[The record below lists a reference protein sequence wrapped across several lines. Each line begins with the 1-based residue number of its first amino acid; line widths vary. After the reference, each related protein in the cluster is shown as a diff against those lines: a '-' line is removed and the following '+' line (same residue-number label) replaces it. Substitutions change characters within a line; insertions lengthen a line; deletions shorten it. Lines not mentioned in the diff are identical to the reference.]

1 MKIVAL
7 GGGTVDESSAV
18 DKFIVGFS
26 GKERP
31 RFLFLPT
38 ASGDGGHYINAVKR
52 SYKRLG
58 CATDALCLVRA
69 EYAADE
75 LEARVSAA
83 DIIYVGGG
91 DPLRMMTVWER
102 AGIIPLLKNAAERG
116 AVMCG
121 VSAGAMCWFASGYS
135 DRDYYDASVSDP
147 AYRLIDGL
155 GFIPAVCCPHYDE
168 AGRGSFDGACA
179 SFALPGIA
187 LENDA
192 ALVLDGSACRLVK
205 NDERKRGWLFSREN
219 GGVEKAELSG
229 SFSLPFLS

>member
-1 MKIVAL
+1 MIIVAL
-7 GGGTVDESSAV
+7 GGGTVDENSAV
-18 DKFIVGFS
+18 DKFIVGLC

-69 EYAADE
+69 EYSAEE
-75 LEARVSAA
+75 LESRVGAA

-102 AGIIPLLKNAAERG
+102 TGMLPLLRRAAERG
-116 AVMCG
+116 AIMCG

-135 DRDYYDASVSDP
+135 DRDYYDPTIDAPS
-147 AYRLIDGL
+147 YRLIHGL

-168 AGRGSFDGACA
+168 AGRDSFDSACA
-179 SFALPGIA
+179 GFGQPGIA
-187 LENDA
+187 LENDV
-192 ALVLDGSACRLVK
+192 ALVCENAEYRLVK
-205 NDERKRGWLFSREN
+205 NDGHKRGWLFSYKN
-219 GGVEKAELSG
+219 GRAVKTELAG
-229 SFSLPFLS
+229 SFKL

>member
-7 GGGTVDESSAV
+7 GGGTVDENSAV
-18 DKFIVGFS
+18 DKFIVGLC

-58 CATDALCLVRA
+58 CVADALCLVRA
-69 EYAADE
+69 EYSAEE
-75 LEARVSAA
+75 LESRVSAA

-102 AGIIPLLKNAAERG
+102 AGMLPLLKKAAERG

-121 VSAGAMCWFASGYS
+121 VSAGAMCWFSSGYS
-135 DRDYYDASVSDP
+135 DRDYYDAAIENP

-155 GFIPAVCCPHYDE
+155 GLIRAVCCPHYDE
-168 AGRGSFDGACA
+168 AGRDSFDSACA
-179 SFALPGIA
+179 GFTLHGIA
-187 LENDA
+187 LENDV
-192 ALVLDGSACRLVK
+192 ALVSDGAECRLVK
-205 NDERKRGWLFSREN
+205 NDERKKAWRFSLEN
-219 GGVEKAELSG
+219 GAVVKREINDAFTL
-229 SFSLPFLS
+229 

>member
-1 MKIVAL
+1 MKTVAL

-18 DKFIVGFS
+18 DKYIVEFC

-69 EYAADE
+69 EYSADE
-75 LEARVSAA
+75 LEARVGAA

-91 DPLRMMTVWER
+91 DPQRMMNVWER
-102 AGIIPLLKNAAERG
+102 TGMLPLLRKAAERG

-121 VSAGAMCWFASGYS
+121 VSAGAMCWFAQGYT
-135 DRDYYDASVSDP
+135 DRDFYDP
-147 AYRLIDGL
+147 AIANPSYRLISGL

-168 AGRGSFDGACA
+168 PGRDSFDSACA
-179 SFALPGIA
+179 TYDLPGVA
-187 LENDA
+187 LENDV
-192 ALVLDGSACRLVK
+192 ALVFDGEKYSFVK
-205 NDERKRGWLFSREN
+205 NNPAKKAWLFVREN
-219 GGVEKAELSG
+219 GSVTKLGPDVAFKL
-229 SFSLPFLS
+229 

>member
-7 GGGTVDESSAV
+7 GGGTVDENSAV
-18 DKFIVGFS
+18 DRFIVALC

-69 EYAADE
+69 EYAQDE
-75 LEARVSAA
+75 LKSRVSAA

-91 DPLRMMTVWER
+91 DPLRMMKVWER
-102 AGIIPLLKNAAERG
+102 VGLLPLLREAAERG

-121 VSAGAMCWFASGYS
+121 VSAGAMCWFSAGYS
-135 DRDYYDASVSDP
+135 DRDYYDPAIENP

-155 GFIPAVCCPHYDE
+155 GLIPAVCCPHYDE
-168 AGRGSFDGACA
+168 PGRDSFDSACA
-179 SFALPGIA
+179 AYALPGVA
-187 LENDA
+187 LENDT
-192 ALVLDGSACRLVK
+192 ALVFDSAEYSVAK
-205 NDERKRGWLFSREN
+205 NDERKKAWLFSRER
-219 GGVEKAELSG
+219 GAVSKIELTGVFRL
-229 SFSLPFLS
+229 

>member
-7 GGGTVDESSAV
+7 GGGTVDENSAV
-18 DKFIVGFS
+18 DKFIAGFC

-58 CATDALCLVRA
+58 CAADALCLVRA
-69 EYAADE
+69 EYSAEE
-75 LEARVSAA
+75 LAERVGAA

-91 DPLRMMTVWER
+91 DPLRMINVWER
-102 AGIIPLLKNAAERG
+102 TGIIPLLKSAAERG

-121 VSAGAMCWFASGYS
+121 ISAGAMCWFASGYS
-135 DRDYYDASVSDP
+135 DRDYYDPAIANP

-168 AGRGSFDGACA
+168 AGRDSFDSACA
-179 SFALPGIA
+179 AFELPGVA
-187 LENDA
+187 LENDT
-192 ALVLDGSACRLVK
+192 ALVFDGEKYGVVK
-205 NDERKRGWLFSREN
+205 NNPAKKAWLFNREN
-219 GGVEKAELSG
+219 G
-229 SFSLPFLS
+229 LPVKREFCGGAAL

>member
-7 GGGTVDESSAV
+7 GGGTVDENSAV
-18 DKFIVGFS
+18 DKYIAELC

-58 CATDALCLVRA
+58 CAADALCLVRA
-69 EYAADE
+69 EYSAEE
-75 LEARVSAA
+75 LESRVAAA

-102 AGIIPLLKNAAERG
+102 VGLIPFLKKAAERG

-121 VSAGAMCWFASGYS
+121 ISAGAMCWFSSGYS
-135 DRDYYDASVSDP
+135 DRDYYDPAIENP

-155 GFIPAVCCPHYDE
+155 GFINAVCCPHYDE
-168 AGRGSFDGACA
+168 QGRDSFDSACA
-179 SFALPGIA
+179 AFALPGVA
-187 LENDA
+187 LENDV
-192 ALVLDGSACRLVK
+192 ALVFDGSEYSVVK
-205 NDERKRGWLFSREN
+205 NDPAKKAWLLKSENGAVVKRGFEN
-219 GGVEKAELSG
+219 G
-229 SFSLPFLS
+229 FMF